1 MRVRTSEEFR
11 IAYKRLKKRHKS
23 LQYDF
28 ERLLVSLL
36 ENPIQGVEIEEN
48 IMNTKNFFKAVAMAM
63 LMPAVLLTTSCSKGD
78 DAVTNPEKPATT
90 EAAINKGYAM
100 PVTVNVTRQGDE
112 ATTRATY
119 NESTRKLEFTAGDKL
134 FVNGSASE
142 AGYFAGKLD
151 YDAVSKKFSGTI
163 YTEKE
168 WTGTADDLFT
178 AASAKELGCYL
189 YTTLLPAGYESY
201 GFLTI
206 DDKGTPEEYDD
217 DYNVDYTKAFALTK
231 AAGIEQ
237 FSYETANKYSG
248 GFDLE
253 PGNAILNFTITNL
266 PVSTEVAVEYSGFA
280 TVSKKVTTDASGNAT
295 FVIGDALNVDFR
307 YSSLSVGGIPITL
320 VSDYMPLAAGK
331 IYNIERSSATSL
343 IVNPEVGQIIGSDGR
358 NYDVGSTLPTGV
370 TAEAVIAYVGNDT
383 DDDTYKNGLAIALD
397 DESEQIWPLA
407 ISECENK
414 TAIPGAK
421 WCLPSQDQ
429 WKQMFIANG
438 GNVADAHGLRTT
450 IINAGGN
457 DWKLDVMM
465 YWTSSEFDDDSA
477 YVMNDIGYSTFLSAD
492 KNATIFV
499 RACLVF

>member
-178 AASAKELGCYL
+178 AASAKEFGCYL

-331 IYNIERSSATSL
+331 IYNINRAAPHLNISSP
-343 IVNPEVGQIIGSDGR
+343 VVGQVIGNDGK
-358 NYDVGSTLPTGV
+358 NYAYASLPDGV
-370 TAEAVIAYVGNDT
+370 TAIAKICYVSGEH
-383 DDDTYKNGLAIALD
+383 GLALALA
-397 DESEQIWPLA
+397 DETSTLIWDTA
-407 ISECENK
+407 ISTC
-414 TAIPGAK
+414 A
-421 WCLPSQDQ
+421 
-429 WKQMFIANG
+429 
-438 GNVADAHGLRTT
+438 AHTPAF
-450 IINAGGN
+450 AGGT
-457 DWKLDVMM
+457 WKLATKDEWQSMINDYGVENLITTADG
-465 YWTSSEFDDDSA
+465 YTGLKVNEDYYSSSVAEQSPVHGRWVCYIESGKPLWA
-477 YVMNDIGYSTFLSAD
+477 IVD
-492 KNATIFV
+492 KSIDRNV